1 MNLLPWGGP
10 TARVMTAL
18 NLEMSEVFTP
28 VIPAM
33 IGGAIFVLFMAFT
46 FGRQER
52 KRIGIIEYDYEAAA
66 QSAATV
72 EDDYLKRPKLINYL

>member
-1 MNLLPWGGP
+1 
-10 TARVMTAL
+10 MTAL

-46 FGRQER
+46 LGRQE
-52 KRIGIIEYDYEAAA
+52 KSGL
-66 QSAATV
+66 V
-72 EDDYLKRPKLINYL
+72 L